1 MSGIIE
7 TGLRSVDLLVPLAVG
22 SDELVCGDPRSGV
35 RILGT
40 EIALRLAS
48 LSVDP
53 FHVVIYLDS
62 GLAEVDKVVAE
73 LQDAALFLKS
83 VHVVEAVSS
92 PLLQR
97 HREERQGRKRDAVF
111 AVSSNTRFV
120 HGFRQA
126 IHFERSDRSA
136 EVPLN
141 SFTVCEETI
150 PGDFGARLVC
160 SRAVAVEAIYPAI
173 DTRKSLSTASASSAI
188 GQHRRK
194 TAEQVRMAINEVLE
208 NLYEGAIDDEN
219 WFFNTDPGG
228 RAAVQLLCFISQPYF
243 IAEPYTGQKGAFV
256 PVNEAVSNF
265 EAILAGRLAHLV
277 PRNFR
282 FRNSLPS

>member
-7 TGLRSVDLLVPLAVG
+7 TGLRGVDLLVPLA
-22 SDELVCGDPRSGV
+22 SDSDGLVCGDLRSGV

-48 LSVDP
+48 LPVDP

-73 LQDAALFLKS
+73 LHDAALFLKS
-83 VHVVEAVSS
+83 VHVVDAVSS
-92 PLLQR
+92 LLLQR
-97 HREERQGRKRDAVF
+97 HRAERQDRKRDAVF
-111 AVSSNTRFV
+111 AVSSSLRFL
-120 HGFRQA
+120 HGFRQT
-126 IHFERSDRSA
+126 IHFERSDSGA
-136 EVPLN
+136 GVPLN
-141 SFTVCEETI
+141 SFSVSEETV
-150 PGDFGARLVC
+150 PGDFEAKLVC

-173 DTRKSLSTASASSAI
+173 DTRKSVSTASASNAI

-194 TAEQVRMAINEVLE
+194 TADQVRLAINEVIE
-208 NLYEGAIDDEN
+208 NLYEGSINDDN

-256 PVNEAVSNF
+256 PVNQAVSNF
-265 EAILAGRLAHLV
+265 EAILAGHLAHLM

-282 FRNSLPS
+282 FRNSLPG